1 MKKSVDCNII
11 HFLVMVVVLSVACSC
26 SSQSVDDITVQQL
39 SPQSYAEK
47 SILPSQ
53 ESMEP
58 TMQPVKQ
65 RDLEGTPRVWMNV
78 YYPADL
84 VDTGKWEYVSANVDT
99 VSLFIDYLNQT
110 DSDTIREFAGM
121 LNRTGI
127 KLGVECAG
135 ICDWYADKYV
145 AGTDSLGKLSAQ
157 LEIDRLKRLKK
168 AGKNVDYIIFDHP
181 LTRAIYPN
189 EDYSLPA
196 RMTYAQAAEQ
206 LAYAMIYWKK
216 EYPDIE
222 LIYCVNFPNH
232 GWKGSLAYYELVDKY
247 GRGDFYEEFQAMLS
261 AAEKAGV
268 KFYGLLADNPYDY
281 ATGKRYS
288 SQEEL
293 IANIDWMARLLDLE
307 REVKSKGLVFA
318 LFFNSETPGT
328 KGPEGEYYRQT
339 ISYIND
345 YTKNG
350 GKPDINFIE
359 SWYKYP
365 LESVPES
372 EKYSMTYI
380 VKDVIKQI
388 KFGQKADLSS
398 IDLSS
403 KNPVVN
409 TAYVDNWQFEGGVD
423 GWIDQSDI
431 EEMRSVDGALY
442 IKCNGNDPYILSPE
456 RLNIDAKSFKKLHI
470 RIMNMTRST
479 SLRVFFITNA
489 DSNMDERKSY
499 VAPLTSGAGEYTDV
513 YIDLAS
519 NSLWKGIIT
528 RLRIDPGDQ
537 PGEVYIDSIS
547 LE

>member
-39 SPQSYAEK
+39 SPQSSAEK

-53 ESMEP
+53 GSMEP
-58 TMQPVKQ
+58 TMQPVRQ

-78 YYPADL
+78 YHPADL

-110 DSDTIREFAGM
+110 DSDTIREFASM

-135 ICDWYADKYV
+135 ICDWYTDKYV
-145 AGTDSLGKLSAQ
+145 AGTDSLGRLSAQ

-168 AGKNVDYIIFDHP
+168 AGKNVDYVIFDHP

-206 LAYAMIYWKK
+206 LAYAMTYWKK
-216 EYPDIE
+216 EYPDIRF
-222 LIYCVNFPNH
+222 IYCVNFPNH
-232 GWKGSLAYYELVDKY
+232 GWKGSLAYYKLVDKY
-247 GRGDFYEEFQAMLS
+247 GRGDFYEEFQVVLS

-268 KFYGLLADNPYDY
+268 KFYGLLADNPYEY

-293 IANIDWMARLLDLE
+293 IANINWMARLLDLE

-403 KNPVVN
+403 KHPVAN

-442 IKCNGNDPYILSPE
+442 INCSGNDPYILSPE
-456 RLNIDAKSFKKLHI
+456 RLNIDAKSYKTLHI
-470 RIMNMTRST
+470 RIKNMTRST

-499 VAPLTSGAGEYTDV
+499 VAPLTSGAGGYTDV

-519 NSLWKGIIT
+519 NSLWKGTIT